1 MIFED
6 ERVHNK
12 SFEHASLI
20 FTEPWALTN
29 EIMLKIIQNFKFDFL
44 KKEFWADWGVR
55 FKFHFQNLI

>member
-44 KKEFWADWGVR
+44 KKEF
-55 FKFHFQNLI
+55 